1 MRGTVPTRWRD
12 NHQSEARYHRS
23 CGVTSCDMTDTASH
37 ASDNTSHLSL
47 YLMYTQ
53 NIRASGSCRQCTR
66 DWTVS
71 GPGAAIT
78 RCVQQSETLSHLP
91 SSPRWPPRWRASA
104 GTRATQ
110 LRILRRSLQAE
121 CVTTWILPSFK
132 HWSSL
137 IKCGDL
143 DIMFRYH
150 SKITIDLWH

>member
-37 ASDNTSHLSL
+37 ASDNRSHLSL

-53 NIRASGSCRQCTR
+53 TSEKVVHAGSGLETGQCP
-66 DWTVS
+66 VA
-71 GPGAAIT
+71 GAAIT
-78 RCVQQSETLSHLP
+78 RCVPQSETLSHLP

-110 LRILRRSLQAE
+110 LRILRSSLQAE
-121 CVTTWILPSFK
+121 CVTTWIQ
-132 HWSSL
+132 SL
-137 IKCGDL
+137 TTIFQALIIINKVWRSRYFL
-143 DIMFRYH
+143 KEEIMFR
-150 SKITIDLWH
+150 

>member
-37 ASDNTSHLSL
+37 ASDNRSHLSL

-53 NIRASGSCRQCTR
+53 TSGQVVHAGSGLETAQCP
-66 DWTVS
+66 VA
-71 GPGAAIT
+71 GAAIT
-78 RCVQQSETLSHLP
+78 RCVQQSSTLSHLP
-91 SSPRWPPRWRASA
+91 SSPRWPPRCHASA

-110 LRILRRSLQAE
+110 LRILRSSLQAE

-132 HWSSL
+132 H
-137 IKCGDL
+137 
-143 DIMFRYH
+143 
-150 SKITIDLWH
+150 